1 VDAVEILFTAAVGA
15 LSGGV
20 VGGAISEWRA
30 QAAEA
35 RAVQRERATTVR
47 NRQFAAIEE
56 TRLDYA
62 AANEAALS
70 LAAGRPTNT
79 KYYPNAQIWLINDP
93 ALLIETADVRHELI
107 SRGGRGI
114 SDDDA
119 RRLGVLLGRVSTAL
133 SRQEERVLDGQPVA
147 YPTRDEAEAVLQRV
161 SRVHGIDPRVVDEL
175 FGRTPRPPGNA

>member
-1 VDAVEILFTAAVGA
+1 MDAGEVVFNAAVAA

-20 VGGAISEWRA
+20 VGGVISEWRA
-30 QAAEA
+30 HAAEG

-47 NRQFAAIEE
+47 DRQLAAIEE

-70 LAAGRPTNT
+70 LAAGRSTNT

-93 ALLIETADVRHELI
+93 ALLVETVDIRHELI
-107 SRGGRGI
+107 SRSGRGI

-133 SRQEERVLDGQPVA
+133 SRQEERVLDGKPVV
-147 YPTRDEAEAVLQRV
+147 YPTREETDAVLQRA
-161 SRVHGIDPRVVDEL
+161 SQVHGIDPRVVDEM